1 MRKIEKNLSKEN
13 EKQIETGE
21 RERDQI
27 KRDIKRER
35 DQIKTDI
42 TRERDHI
49 KRDITRE
56 SFTDYQ

>member
-1 MRKIEKNLSKEN
+1 MRKIEKKLSTEN

-21 RERDQI
+21 RVRDQI

-49 KRDITRE
+49 KRYITRE